1 MVDDDWIFFTDP
13 KTIVSI
19 HQFDDGNE
27 RYQYYTN
34 SWFVI
39 GQWRGK
45 VKLRN
50 VSNPTIEISSISEW
64 KTIGLSP

>member
-1 MVDDDWIFFTDP
+1 MDDEWIFFTNP
-13 KTIVSI
+13 KTTVYINT
-19 HQFDDGNE
+19 FDDGNE

-34 SWFVI
+34 SWFVV
-39 GQWRGK
+39 GTWRGK